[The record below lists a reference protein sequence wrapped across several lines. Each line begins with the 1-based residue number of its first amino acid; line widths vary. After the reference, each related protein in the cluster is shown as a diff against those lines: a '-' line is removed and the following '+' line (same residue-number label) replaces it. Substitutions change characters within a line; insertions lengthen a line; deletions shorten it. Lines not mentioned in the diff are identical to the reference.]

1 VPKLEAAVGG
11 RAPTAWPN
19 RPVRTVTILPIRG
32 GMAEEEQGAERSG
45 HHHFACTLSS
55 VLVRVVR
62 KMLGTEGVARLL
74 ERSGS
79 RRSETYLDDITN
91 WISYDEAMALFAAAE
106 ELTGD
111 AQIARRVG
119 EETIAQHAG
128 TPVATLMRSLGS
140 PDEIYRQI
148 TQAGSKFTTAS
159 ILDALEVSPGR
170 AVITEKAAPG
180 FGRTVS
186 HCEWAKGLLSQ
197 PTCLFGLPP
206 ATVQE
211 STCQARG
218 DDVCLYEI
226 TWDAGLAA
234 KTADPAEHVTVL
246 ESQIS
251 SMTERLDSVY
261 ATATDLI
268 ADSDLDSV
276 LARITERA
284 ATAVRAPRY
293 LLALHRDEDAGV
305 HCHHSG
311 FGEDEALEL
320 AHRLLDSRGDELPA
334 TWLVADVS
342 SHRRSYGRLVAM
354 ADTSFFPQERY
365 LLELYARYAASALD
379 GATALAEAQR
389 GHEEASALLELA
401 RALAAA
407 TTSDQ
412 VALRLVEAVPEVVDC
427 DRVSVWVWD
436 EGAREL
442 SCRASS
448 GEAEPSA
455 YELRITPEDAPSLA
469 AQLEDPQPVPVFFD
483 QSSGDELVRNQLKRF
498 GGVANISAPIVARGE
513 FLGSL
518 SVSVTSDADRLQPR
532 RHLLDRLSGV
542 VAQAATALQTARLV
556 DTVTHQARHDALTG
570 LANRAVFTERM
581 EQALTAAGA
590 SGEPVGLLFVDLDDF
605 KHVNDEWGH
614 HAGDEV
620 LCEVARRLL
629 TTVRATDSVARLGG
643 DEFAIVLAGVDDD
656 SEVDAAAERV
666 QRAFDEPF
674 VVSGVLLTLGASV
687 GRAVWPDDAAETEA
701 LMRHAD
707 AEMYRAK
714 RAARVG
720 AVR

>member
-1 VPKLEAAVGG
+1 
-11 RAPTAWPN
+11 
-19 RPVRTVTILPIRG
+19 
-32 GMAEEEQGAERSG
+32 MAEEEQGTHQASD
-45 HHHFACTLSS
+45 HHFACTLSS

-62 KMLGTEGVARLL
+62 KQLGTEGVAQLL
-74 ERSGS
+74 ELAGS
-79 RRSETYLDDITN
+79 QRTEAYLDDLTN
-91 WISYDEAMALFAAAE
+91 WISYDEAMALFAAAK

-111 AQIARRVG
+111 AHIARRVG
-119 EETIAQHAG
+119 EQTIAQHAG

-159 ILDALEVSPGR
+159 VLEAIEVTPGR
-170 AVITEKAAPG
+170 AAIREYAAPG
-180 FGRTVS
+180 FTRTVE
-186 HCEWAKGLLSQ
+186 HCEWAKGLMSQ
-197 PTCLFGLPP
+197 PTVLFGLPP
-206 ATVQE
+206 ATVEE

-218 DDVCLYEI
+218 DEACVYEI

-251 SMTERLDSVY
+251 AMTERLDSLY

-293 LLALHRDEDAGV
+293 LLALRDEDGGA

-311 FGEDEALEL
+311 FAEDAAMEL
-320 AHRLLDSRGDELPA
+320 AHRLLDTRVEALPD

-342 SHRRSYGRLVAM
+342 SHRRSYGRLVAI

-379 GATALAEAQR
+379 GATALAEAKR
-389 GHEEASALLELA
+389 GHEEARALLELA
-401 RALAAA
+401 RLLAAA
-407 TTSDQ
+407 TTSDE
-412 VALRLVEAVPEVVDC
+412 VAERLAEAVPEVVDC
-427 DRVSVWVWD
+427 DRVSVWLWD
-436 EGAREL
+436 EDARQL
-442 SCRASS
+442 SSRASYGDAS
-448 GEAEPSA
+448 PEA
-455 YELRITPEDAPSLA
+455 YELRISPEDTPALA
-469 AQLEDPQPVPVFFD
+469 ALLNDPQPAPTFYD
-483 QSSGDELVRNQLKRF
+483 LDTDDDLIRTQLERF
-498 GGVANISAPIVARGE
+498 GGVAAITAPIVARGE

-518 SVSVTSDADRLQPR
+518 SVSVTSDPERLQPR
-532 RHLLDRLSGV
+532 RDLLDRLSGV
-542 VAQAATALQTARLV
+542 VAQAASALQTARLV
-556 DTVTHQARHDALTG
+556 DTVTHQARHDGLTG
-570 LANRAVFTERM
+570 LANRAVFSERM
-581 EQALTAAGA
+581 EQALAAAGDT
-590 SGEPVGLLFVDLDDF
+590 GEPVGLFFVDLDGF
-605 KHVNDEWGH
+605 KDVNDQWGH

-620 LCEVARRLL
+620 LREVARRLL
-629 TTVRATDSVARLGG
+629 RTVRQSDTVARLGG
-643 DEFAIVLAGVDDD
+643 DEFAIVLSGVEDN

-666 QRAFDEPF
+666 LQAFDEPF
-674 VVSGVLLTLGASV
+674 VVSGEPLTLGASV
-687 GRAVWPDDAAETEA
+687 GRAVWPDDAAEVEA